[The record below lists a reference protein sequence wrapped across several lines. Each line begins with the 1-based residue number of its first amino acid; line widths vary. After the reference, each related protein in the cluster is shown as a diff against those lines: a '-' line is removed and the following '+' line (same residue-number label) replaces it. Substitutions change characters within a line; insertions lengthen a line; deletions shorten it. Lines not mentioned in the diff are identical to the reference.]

1 MGEAQ
6 TRADV
11 KAHASSDNT
20 DATASDT
27 PAVSRDWKALGKR
40 AWPVAAMVLAALL
53 WWPTGFGGRASWM
66 HLPFAL
72 NDGSGPRTGDAV
84 LLGSLVAAAVV
95 SALVPSAW
103 PKFGIAAG
111 LTAIAWVLSEGDVT
125 FVAGERPVL
134 AALAGIGL
142 LLGLGVGARAT
153 RGVVAAA
160 SFLALV
166 AGLSPAMW
174 SRGLLLAVAVAL
186 PFWAATS
193 DRVAPTVLAVV
204 RVVLTWLVAVVVAVG
219 LQVGFSKVP
228 VGGLAKPA
236 EAARTVGKGFV
247 DTVRHRGLDLAE
259 AAARTYTSWI
269 WLAVVLA
276 IVFVVAAQLL
286 KRRRT
291 KTS

>member
-1 MGEAQ
+1 MGDAQ
-6 TRADV
+6 TRGDV
-11 KAHASSDNT
+11 KAKASTNR
-20 DATASDT
+20 DAPSAT
-27 PAVSRDWKALGKR
+27 PDWKALGMR

-53 WWPTGFGGRASWM
+53 WWPTGFGGRAPWM
-66 HLPFAL
+66 HLPFSL
-72 NDGSGPRTGDAV
+72 SSDGTGYRTGDAV
-84 LLGSLVAAAVV
+84 FLGALVAAALV
-95 SALVPSAW
+95 SALVASPW

-111 LTAIAWVLSEGDVT
+111 LTAIAWVLSEGDVA

-142 LLGLGVGARAT
+142 LLGLAVGARAS

-160 SFLALV
+160 SFIALV

-174 SRGLLLAVAVAL
+174 TRGPLLAVAVAL

-193 DRVAPTVLAVV
+193 DRVAPTILAVV
-204 RVVLTWLVAVVVAVG
+204 RVVLTWLVAVVVSVG
-219 LQVGFSKVP
+219 LQMGFSRVP

-236 EAARTVGKGFV
+236 DAARTIGQGFV
-247 DTVRHRGLDLAE
+247 DTVRGRGLEIAE

-276 IVFVVAAQLL
+276 IVFVVLAQLL
-286 KRRRT
+286 KSRRA
-291 KTS
+291 KAS

>member
-1 MGEAQ
+1 MGDAQ

-11 KAHASSDNT
+11 KANAST
-20 DATASDT
+20 
-27 PAVSRDWKALGKR
+27 SRDAPSPTRAWKTLGMR

-53 WWPTGFGGRASWM
+53 WWPTGFGGRAPWM
-66 HLPFAL
+66 HLPFSL
-72 NDGSGPRTGDAV
+72 SSDGTGYRTGDAV
-84 LLGSLVAAAVV
+84 FLGALVAAALV
-95 SALVPSAW
+95 SALVASPW

-111 LTAIAWVLSEGDVT
+111 LTAIAWVLSEGDVA

-134 AALAGIGL
+134 AALAGIGM
-142 LLGLGVGARAT
+142 LLGLAVGARAS

-160 SFLALV
+160 SFIALV

-174 SRGLLLAVAVAL
+174 TRGPLLAVAVAL

-193 DRVAPTVLAVV
+193 DRVAPTILAVV
-204 RVVLTWLVAVVVAVG
+204 RVVLTWLVAVVVSVG
-219 LQVGFSKVP
+219 LQMGFSRVP

-236 EAARTVGKGFV
+236 DAARTVGQGFV
-247 DTVRHRGLDLAE
+247 DTVRDRGLEVAE

-276 IVFVVAAQLL
+276 IVFVVLAQLL
-286 KRRRT
+286 TRRRAT
-291 KTS
+291 AS

>member
-1 MGEAQ
+1 MGDAQ
-6 TRADV
+6 TRGDV
-11 KAHASSDNT
+11 KAKASTNR
-20 DATASDT
+20 DAPSAT
-27 PAVSRDWKALGKR
+27 RDWKALGMR

-53 WWPTGFGGRASWM
+53 WWPTGFGGRAPWM
-66 HLPFAL
+66 HLPFSL
-72 NDGSGPRTGDAV
+72 SSDGTGYRTGDAGF
-84 LLGSLVAAAVV
+84 LGALVAAALV
-95 SALVPSAW
+95 SALVASPW

-111 LTAIAWVLSEGDVT
+111 LTAIAWVLSEGDVA

-142 LLGLGVGARAT
+142 LLGLAVGARAS

-160 SFLALV
+160 SFIALV

-174 SRGLLLAVAVAL
+174 TRGPLLAVAVAL

-193 DRVAPTVLAVV
+193 DRVAPTILAVV
-204 RVVLTWLVAVVVAVG
+204 RVVLTWLVAVVVSVG
-219 LQVGFSKVP
+219 LQMGFSRVP

-236 EAARTVGKGFV
+236 DAARTIGQGFV
-247 DTVRHRGLDLAE
+247 DTVRGRGLEIAE

-276 IVFVVAAQLL
+276 IAFVVLAQLL
-286 KRRRT
+286 TRRRA
-291 KTS
+291 KAS